1 MPKINKGVI
10 MKLSKPIDINL
21 KSIKI
26 KINNTNFLLYF
37 NESNGILTTKLLS
50 EINSVIYDS
59 KINQLNELIA
69 ESYSHSYF
77 TKKDL
82 DELRTKIENIIIE
95 NI

>member
-1 MPKINKGVI
+1 MQ
-10 MKLSKPIDINL
+10 LSNNL

-26 KINNTNFLLYF
+26 KINDTNFLLYF
-37 NESNGILTTKLLS
+37 NESNGVLTTKLLS

-59 KINQLNELIA
+59 KINQLNELIS

-77 TKKDL
+77 TKKEL
-82 DELRTKIENIIIE
+82 DELRTKIEEAIIE